1 MTTILITVPFFAV
14 IACGFFATR
23 RNILNAQGRTGLNLF
38 VYYFALPVLIFSL
51 MANADLRGEFQWTF
65 VAAYGCVSLLLFAA
79 GLVVARFFF
88 RLDYSF
94 RVVFASACIYGNTGY
109 FGLPFV
115 IVAFGQEASVPMVVC
130 TTFDLAVMLPLAS
143 VLMEKAKA
151 STDASL
157 DQVYRKTARSI
168 GQNPILIA
176 VTLGVLFSISGFQMP
191 EVADRFIVLL
201 GSAAAPC
208 ALFALGSSM
217 DEERS
222 EFFKGEI
229 MAICLFKLVLH
240 PLLVWVAMFHV
251 FTIDATWA
259 HSGVIAAAMPVAV
272 TVYVLSQQ
280 HKLYV
285 GRTSASILI
294 STIISVTTL
303 SFILNYIT

>member
-1 MTTILITVPFFAV
+1 MTTILITIPFFAV

-23 RNILNAQGRTGLNLF
+23 RNILNAQGRAGLNLF

-51 MANADLRGEFQWTF
+51 MANADLRGEFQWAF
-65 VAAYGCVSLLLFAA
+65 VAAYGSVSLLLFAI
-79 GLVVARFFF
+79 GLIIAQLFF
-88 RLDYSF
+88 RLDYSL
-94 RVVFASACIYGNTGY
+94 RVIFASACIYGNTGY

-115 IVAFGQEASVPMVVC
+115 IIAFGQEASVPMVVC

-151 STDASL
+151 SSDASL
-157 DQVYRKTARSI
+157 GEVYRKTARSI
-168 GQNPILIA
+168 VQNPILVA
-176 VTLGVLFSISGFQMP
+176 VTLGVLFSISGLQLP

-217 DEERS
+217 VEERAG
-222 EFFKGEI
+222 FLQGEI
-229 MAICLFKLVLH
+229 LVISLLKLVIH
-240 PLLVWVAMFHV
+240 PLLIWVAMVHL
-251 FTIDATWA
+251 FTVDVTWA
-259 HSGVIAAAMPVAV
+259 HSGILAAAMPVAV

-280 HKLYV
+280 HNVYV

-303 SFILNYIT
+303 SFILNHIA